1 MTTDQLAPAT
11 TTTSL
16 ADLPPSVWALIRT
29 SQDLYLHER
38 WLRVE
43 QDAHPN
49 ASFHAWTQDEGHAAY
64 APAYRFDADDN
75 PWAASRLDLF
85 LAAHADLETG
95 PAVLPNYLLGGRRPG
110 HSQIL
115 CDAPAPR
122 RRTLLTQVVGAA
134 AQAAA
139 AAGAATLAALYCDRD
154 DEDLAAAFRAH
165 GAVRLPS
172 PGLNVLHLPGTS
184 FDDWLASMPNRRRTN
199 VNAERRKLAHA
210 GVTIELRPLTSDDLD
225 EILPLELDQ
234 YEKYG
239 HHYRHTEA
247 RALHEA
253 YLRHLGEDALL
264 VRAHLD
270 GRLVAF
276 ASIVRHGR
284 SAYIRQ
290 GGFDA
295 VASDGAP
302 VYFGTVFHQPIAWA
316 YRVGVDSIDL
326 SISAD
331 ATKQHRRAVTR
342 PRDAWVVPMT
352 DEAERALRRWP
363 GMEQVQR

>member
-1 MTTDQLAPAT
+1 MTTDQLAPTGT
-11 TTTSL
+11 TASL
-16 ADLPPSVWALIRT
+16 ADVPPAAHALTRT
-29 SQDLYLHER
+29 SPDLYLHER

-49 ASFHAWTQDEGHAAY
+49 AAFHAWAADDDGTAY

-85 LAAHADLETG
+85 LAAHAGLETG
-95 PAVLPNYLLGGRRPG
+95 PAVLPAYLLGGRRPG
-110 HSQIL
+110 HSEIL
-115 CDAPAPR
+115 CDAPGPR
-122 RRTLLTQVVGAA
+122 RRPLLTRVVGAA
-134 AQAAA
+134 VEAAA
-139 AAGAATLAALYCDRD
+139 AAGAATLAALYCDSD

-165 GAVRLPS
+165 DGVRLPS
-172 PGLNVLHLPGTS
+172 PGLNVLHLPGTG

-199 VNAERRKLAHA
+199 VTAERRKLADA
-210 GVTIELRPLTSDDLD
+210 GVTFELRPLVPDDLD

-239 HHYRHTEA
+239 HHYHRTEA

-264 VRAHLD
+264 VRAHRD
-270 GRLVAF
+270 GRLIGF

-295 VASDGAP
+295 AAADGAP

-316 YRVGVDSIDL
+316 YQVGVDTIDL

-331 ATKQHRRAVTR
+331 DTKQHRRAVTR
-342 PRDAWVVPMT
+342 PRDAWVVPLT
-352 DEAERALRRWP
+352 DAAARALRH
-363 GMEQVQR
+363 